1 MKLFVGRSSEAL
13 LRSQTSRDKGYEEE
27 GGGGK
32 AYRVGSGSMCEW
44 PWKGPAQTRP
54 RGGGP
59 GLGPVGRVLE
69 EGELARKA
77 ALMETRGREDRAGR
91 AGGAENEGVGR
102 L

>member
-1 MKLFVGRSSEAL
+1 MRVALEGPSTDQTTGR
-13 LRSQTSRDKGYEEE
+13 
-27 GGGGK
+27 
-32 AYRVGSGSMCEW
+32 
-44 PWKGPAQTRP
+44 
-54 RGGGP
+54 GP

-77 ALMETRGREDRAGR
+77 ALMETRGREERAGR